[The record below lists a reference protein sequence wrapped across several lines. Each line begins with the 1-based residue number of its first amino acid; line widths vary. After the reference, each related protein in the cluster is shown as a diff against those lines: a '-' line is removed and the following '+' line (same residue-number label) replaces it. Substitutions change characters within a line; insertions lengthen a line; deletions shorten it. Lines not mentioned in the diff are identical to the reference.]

1 MILFVLKC
9 PADHRFEAWFK
20 DGAAYERQAKRGLI
34 FCPVCQSSEISKAP
48 MAPRISKGL
57 ARGEAETPPAPVAE
71 IPVAAPAPASTPAAQ
86 ETAMIAS
93 ADLMTALREVV
104 EKNCENVG
112 SRFAEEARRIH
123 YGESENRGIYGQAK
137 PEETQALLDEGI
149 DVMPLPWPTRNG

>member
-1 MILFVLKC
+1 MILFTLKC
-9 PADHRFEAWFK
+9 PDDHRFEVWFK

-34 FCPVCQSSEISKAP
+34 ACPVCQSIEIAKAP

-57 ARGEAETPPAPVAE
+57 GQKEEAARAAPVEAPP
-71 IPVAAPAPASTPAAQ
+71 PVPAIQPSSGQ

-112 SRFAEEARRIH
+112 PRFAEEARRIH
-123 YGESENRGIYGQAK
+123 YGETENRGIYGQAQ

-149 DVMPLPWPTRNG
+149 EVVPLPWPARNA